1 MCNPGGAAV
10 ILGMEDEMKCL
21 YQGVTIADYE
31 KKTGGEFGV
40 VRVSLGLVS
49 NFSDVRHIIHF
60 ASFIGTKQ
68 PREAL
73 WEKWMSMIPNRT
85 KNIE

>member
-1 MCNPGGAAV
+1 MCNPGGAAA
-10 ILGMEDEMKCL
+10 ILGMEDEMKCF
-21 YQGVTIADYE
+21 YQGVTAADYE
-31 KKTGGEFGV
+31 KNSGREFGV

-49 NFSDVRHIIHF
+49 NFSDVQHIIHF

-73 WEKWMSMIPNRT
+73 WNQWISMKLNST